1 MKPGQKYCLRACTA
15 LLALAVG
22 SGKLHAQ
29 GDLIQTI
36 RGGLLFTLDTF
47 GGNGRTCVTCHS
59 LEKGTVS
66 PQDAQARLRR
76 NPRDP
81 LFVFDGSD
89 DGQGHGTTRMTTNAT
104 ILVEIQLPPNVSLG
118 DDPAARSVI
127 LRRGIPTTRNTP
139 ALDPVLML
147 DGRDPDLQ
155 TQALHAIQRHAQPK
169 MAPSPTNLSDIAA
182 FEKTPIFFSS
192 LAVLRYA
199 QTGVAPKL
207 PEGTTDSERRGR
219 RFFVDADLTTGDL
232 KNGACAACHSGPM
245 LNQTNEFLAK
255 VLPVGAGTRFQ
266 SVNVSEFN
274 AALNPVRPFI
284 FRNSDGSQATILSPD
299 PGRALITGVIDGDPN
314 ADGAPFFTS
323 LNAFKIPTLWG
334 VKDTAP
340 YFHDN
345 SAKTLEDV
353 AAHYARF
360 FQGLPGPVVF
370 TAQDQA
376 DMAAY
381 MKLLN

>member
-1 MKPGQKYCLRACTA
+1 MRTGLKYCLRASTM
-15 LLALAVG
+15 LLALTFG
-22 SGKLHAQ
+22 LGRLHAQ
-29 GDLIQTI
+29 GDLIQII
-36 RGGLLFTLDTF
+36 RGGLLFTADTF

-59 LEKGTVS
+59 LETGTVS

-89 DGQGHGTTRMTTNAT
+89 DGQGHGTSRITTDAT
-104 ILVEIQLPPNVSLG
+104 ILIEIPLPPSVSLG

-147 DGRDPDLQ
+147 DGRDPDLP
-155 TQALHAIQRHAQPK
+155 TQALHAIQRHAQAK
-169 MAPSPTNLSDIAA
+169 ILPSPSDLSAIAA
-182 FEKTPIFFSS
+182 FEKTPLFFSS
-192 LAVLRYA
+192 LALLRYA
-199 QTGVAPKL
+199 QTRVPPKL
-207 PEGTTDSERRGR
+207 PEGTTDSEKRGR

-245 LNQTNEFLAK
+245 LNQTNQFLAQ
-255 VLPVGAGTRFQ
+255 VLPVQPGTRFQ
-266 SVNVSEFN
+266 TVNVSEFN
-274 AALNPVRPFI
+274 AASNPVRPFI
-284 FRNSDGSQATILSPD
+284 FRNPDGSQTTVRSPD
-299 PGRALITGVIDGDPN
+299 PGRVLITGVIDGDPN

-360 FQGLPGPVVF
+360 FLSLPGPVQF

-376 DMAAY
+376 DMVAY

>member
-1 MKPGQKYCLRACTA
+1 M
-15 LLALAVG
+15 LLALTVG
-22 SGKLHAQ
+22 LGELYAQ
-29 GDLIQTI
+29 GDLIQII

-59 LEKGTVS
+59 LETGTVS

-89 DGQGHGTTRMTTNAT
+89 DGQGHGTTRMTTDAT
-104 ILVEIQLPPNVSLG
+104 ILVEIPLPTNVSLG

-147 DGRDPDLQ
+147 DGRDPDLP

-169 MAPSPTNLSDIAA
+169 MAPSSANLSDIAA
-182 FEKTPIFFSS
+182 FEKSPLFFSS
-192 LAVLRYA
+192 LALLRYA
-199 QTGVAPKL
+199 QTRVPPKL
-207 PEGTTDSERRGR
+207 PEGTTDSQRRGR

-245 LNQTNEFLAK
+245 LNQTNQFLAK
-255 VLPVGAGTRFQ
+255 VLPIQPGTRFQ
-266 SVNVSEFN
+266 TVAVSEFN
-274 AALNPVRPFI
+274 AASNPVRPFI
-284 FRNSDGSQATILSPD
+284 FRISDGSQTTILSPD

-314 ADGAPFFTS
+314 AGGAPFFTS

-345 SAKTLEDV
+345 SAKTLQDV

-360 FQGLPGPVVF
+360 FLGLQIVF
-370 TAQDQA
+370 TAQDQS
-376 DMAAY
+376 DIVAY